1 MDINRIKQI
10 DGKIDEMHQTL
21 GDSPNAM
28 VNFQA
33 VYNDMK
39 YLIMMAL
46 DGQKE
51 ANKLRTKIGR
61 MKITIKKKDRVIRTI
76 DHHNNRLGNDNRAKT
91 TVLEKFREENK
102 RLREALEYYADTKH
116 YEPYCIPVGDYATDV
131 TEDNG
136 EIARQALDGGE

>member
-10 DGKIDEMHQTL
+10 DRKIDEMHQTL

-61 MKITIKKKDRVIRTI
+61 MKITIKKKDHVIRTI

-102 RLREALEYYADTKH
+102 RLREALESAQSQLISIRGLDKVHDSEITGICAEIRKTL
-116 YEPYCIPVGDYATDV
+116 EG
-131 TEDNG
+131 G
-136 EIARQALDGGE
+136 EIK